1 MNIIFYNILVAIV
14 GLAFSPFV
22 VALIKRY
29 SNEEKI
35 FEKSFIKDVK
45 FDLKVS
51 LTLPILW
58 IAILYYYG
66 IGFNFVLNAFIAV
79 LLIISFFVD
88 IKAQIIP
95 NETNFIGFIVGIALT
110 YFYLTQDY
118 MIAINKLLGM
128 VTGAGIFLIIA
139 LLALLIYRKV
149 GMGMGDVKLMGMLG
163 LFFGFE
169 NIIQIFVFSFFIGAI
184 VSVFLL
190 ITKIKKADDYIPF
203 GPFIVIAAFIT
214 MFIPASVTI
223 QWALTNLV
231 Y

>member
-1 MNIIFYNILVAIV
+1 MNIIFYNLVVAIV
-14 GLAFSPFV
+14 GLAVSPFV

-35 FEKSFIKDVK
+35 FERSFIKDVK
-45 FDLKVS
+45 FDTRVS
-51 LTLPILW
+51 LMIPLIW
-58 IAILYYYG
+58 IALLYYHG
-66 IGFNFVLNAFIAV
+66 IGFNFVLNAFVSV
-79 LLIISFFVD
+79 LLVISFFVD

-95 NETNFIGFIVGIALT
+95 NETNFIGFIVGIALA

-118 MIAINKLLGM
+118 ILGINKLLGII
-128 VTGAGIFLIIA
+128 TGTGIFLLIA
-139 LLALLIYRKV
+139 LLAVIIYRKV

-169 NIIQIFVFSFFIGAI
+169 NIIQIFVFSFLIGAV
-184 VSVFLL
+184 VSIFLL

-203 GPFIVIAAFIT
+203 GPFIVIASFIT
-214 MFIPASVTI
+214 MFLSATTTS
-223 QWALTNLV
+223 QWLIENLV